1 MSVQHPGSCGLRST
15 PEGLPP
21 AARTSPTVEDGAR
34 LMERLRARDPVAFE
48 QLYDAYHRLVF
59 GIALRML
66 TDATMAEDLTQSV
79 FLKIWS
85 APDSFR
91 EGNFSGWLARVTR
104 NRALDILRSRAART
118 ETEIPAD
125 IPTEGTIDEIV
136 FAKIDSQRV
145 RLALAA
151 LPEEQR
157 APIEMG
163 FFGGVT
169 HEEIARRTGIP
180 LGTVKTRIRS
190 GLRRLR
196 SDLQSAVSR

>member
-1 MSVQHPGSCGLRST
+1 M
-15 PEGLPP
+15 
-21 AARTSPTVEDGAR
+21 
-34 LMERLRARDPVAFE
+34 
-48 QLYDAYHRLVF
+48 
-59 GIALRML
+59 
-66 TDATMAEDLTQSV
+66 
-79 FLKIWS
+79 
-85 APDSFR
+85 
-91 EGNFSGWLARVTR
+91 TR

>member
-1 MSVQHPGSCGLRST
+1 
-15 PEGLPP
+15 
-21 AARTSPTVEDGAR
+21 
-34 LMERLRARDPVAFE
+34 MERIRARDPAAFE
-48 QLYDAYHRLVF
+48 HLYDAYHRLVF

-66 TDATMAEDLTQSV
+66 SDATMAEDLTQSV

-85 APDSFR
+85 SPDSFR
-91 EGNFSGWLARVTR
+91 DGNFGAWLSRVTR
-104 NRALDILRSRAART
+104 NRALDVLRSRASHT
-118 ETEIPAD
+118 EAEVPAD
-125 IPTEGTIDEIV
+125 IPTEGSIDDIV

-145 RLALAA
+145 RTALAA

-163 FFGGVT
+163 FFGGIT

-196 SDLQSAVSR
+196 GDLQSAVSR

>member
-1 MSVQHPGSCGLRST
+1 
-15 PEGLPP
+15 
-21 AARTSPTVEDGAR
+21 
-34 LMERLRARDPVAFE
+34 MERLRARDPVAFE